1 MEKDAHAPH
10 LLQGLAPA
18 VAGIAGLLPHE
29 AMLAAM
35 GGSRSMAAPEE
46 LPLSPARLRLERE
59 QDLFNELYLLAPVG
73 YLLLALDSVILQSNV
88 LGSSL
93 LGLARG
99 APGRHYF
106 RDYVLP
112 RFHADFACFMRHAL
126 NSEQPQRCQLKLRGR
141 PGTAEC
147 AVTLVGSGAAGGQAL
162 RVVLE
167 LAEGRLPALQQSEE
181 RFRRIVHMAREG
193 IWEIDA
199 HARTSFVNPRM
210 AAMLGYRIEE
220 MLDQPLVRFM
230 DREGRSILERNIA
243 RRQQG
248 LAERH
253 EFKFL
258 RKDGGEL
265 WASLDTNPI
274 FDAHGVYLGAL
285 ALVNELDSQGLP
297 AGMAWQQTS
306 FDALTGLPNRHI
318 LYDRLAQEMKKC
330 RREQQYLALLYIDLD
345 QFRLINEQLGRA
357 QGDALLAE
365 AAVRLGAAMR
375 ASDTLARTGGD
386 EFTAVV
392 GGLDD
397 IALAER
403 IAQHLL
409 GALHQPFL
417 LPGGKAMASASI
429 GIALYPSDAADPED
443 LLRQAEQ
450 AMYAA
455 KNAGRHR
462 YSYFTDSM
470 QAAAQQRLR
479 LAAELR
485 RAVAQQEFE
494 LYYQPIVQLSTGQVA
509 RAEALL
515 RWRHPQRGLLAPAD
529 FIGHAETAGLM
540 GEISDWA
547 FRAAA
552 LQVQRWQRELGRP
565 FQVSVNHSPSLLR
578 GGRDCCE
585 EWRAFLSG
593 LDLPPRS
600 IVLDIGEALLGE
612 AGPALLA
619 QLRSFHAMGL
629 QVALDDFGTGQAALL
644 DLSHAEIDFLKLDG
658 SLVAGLPDDASRRA
672 MCEGIV
678 ALAHKLGLEV
688 VAEGVENMQQLAA
701 LKAGA
706 CDYAQGYLLAA
717 PLQASDMVALARRGR
732 GLSAG

>member
-1 MEKDAHAPH
+1 MEKDQRAPD
-10 LLQGLAPA
+10 LLQGLAPG

-35 GGSRSMAAPEE
+35 GGSRSMALPED

-73 YLLLALDSVILQSNV
+73 YLLLGLDSLVLQSNV
-88 LGSSL
+88 LAASL

-99 APGRHYF
+99 TPGRHHF
-106 RDYVLP
+106 RDFVVP
-112 RFHADFACFMRHAL
+112 RFYEDFACFMRHAL
-126 NSEQPQRCQLKLRGR
+126 NSEQPQRCQLKLCAR
-141 PGTAEC
+141 PGAHEC
-147 AVTLVGSGAAGGQAL
+147 AVTLIGSGAAGGQAV
-162 RVVLE
+162 RVVME
-167 LAEGRLPALQQSEE
+167 TAEGRLPALQQSEE

-199 HARTSFVNPRM
+199 NARTSFVNPRM

-258 RKDGGEL
+258 HQAGHEV

-274 FDAHGVYLGAL
+274 FDAHGNYLGAL

-306 FDALTGLPNRHI
+306 FDTLTGLPNRHI
-318 LYDRLAQEMKKC
+318 LYDRLGQEMKKC
-330 RREQQYLALLYIDLD
+330 RRGQHYLALLYIDLD

-375 ASDTLARTGGD
+375 ASDSLARTGGD
-386 EFTAVV
+386 EFAAVV

-403 IAQHLL
+403 VAQHLL
-409 GALHQPFL
+409 GALNQPFPL
-417 LPGGKAMASASI
+417 AGGKAMVSASI

-443 LLRQAEQ
+443 LLRHAEQ

-455 KNAGRHR
+455 KNSGRHR
-462 YSYFTDSM
+462 YSYFTGSM

-485 RAVAQQEFE
+485 RAVVQQEFE
-494 LYYQPIVQLSTGQVA
+494 LVYQPIVQLATGQVA

-578 GGRDCCE
+578 GGGCCD
-585 EWRAFLSG
+585 EWGAFLEG
-593 LDLPPRS
+593 LGLPPRS
-600 IVLDIGEALLGE
+600 IVLDIRESTLGE
-612 AGPALLA
+612 AGLDVLA
-619 QLRSFHAMGL
+619 QLRRFHAMGL
-629 QVALDDFGTGQAALL
+629 QVALDDFGTGQAALA
-644 DLSHAEIDFLKLDG
+644 DLSQADIDFLKIDH
-658 SLVAGLPDDASRRA
+658 SLVAGLPQDAGQRA

-688 VAEGVENMQQLAA
+688 VAEGVESMPQLAA
-701 LKAGA
+701 LKAAG
-706 CDYAQGYLLAA
+706 CDYAQGFVLAA
-717 PLQASDMVALARRGR
+717 PMPAAEVAALARQGR
-732 GLSAG
+732 GLSAS